1 MQTISRTSNPALHTH
16 STVIQLKDGNV
27 GTRILLADINLHI
40 IGSLYMYADD
50 DGYYYDPSSAVSAY
64 KRRLCG

>member
-27 GTRILLADINLHI
+27 GTRILLTDINHLT
-40 IGSLYMYADD
+40 IGCLYMYADD
-50 DGYYYDPSSAVSAY
+50 DSYFNDPSQTTTE
-64 KRRLCG
+64 